1 MRKGKNLI
9 RPIIRSYTI
18 NNNNYT
24 LPNNWKQMTPKQKI
38 KLANQLEIQRE
49 IDINYKNNDLIPS
62 LIKLEKDKKK
72 DDNNKELMKEYYYDM
87 LLDSNEVINDY
98 NNMIYDIYENLD
110 EDYNKNKKNGGKKTI
125 KRKKR
130 KKRRNGKTRRRKIK
144 KGGSG
149 RQTIDPKKDPNR
161 EFDEKDKELENRRQ
175 KAKEKFRDLKREG
188 KDTSKIEE
196 ELTRIDNEYRELYE

>member
-1 MRKGKNLI
+1 MRKGKNLL

-18 NNNNYT
+18 NNNNYG
-24 LPNNWKQMTPKQKI
+24 LPNNWKEMTPKQKI
-38 KLANQLEIQRE
+38 KLVDQLEIQRE

-62 LIKLEKDKKK
+62 IIKLEKDKRK

-98 NNMIYDIYENLD
+98 NNMINDIYENLD
-110 EDYNKNKKNGGKKTI
+110 EDYNTNKKTGGKKTI
-125 KRKKR
+125 KR

-144 KGGSG
+144 KAGSG

-175 KAKEKFRDLKREG
+175 KAKEKFRELKREG
-188 KDTSKIEE
+188 KDTSDIEK
-196 ELTRIDNEYRELYE
+196 ELRRIDNEYRELYE